1 MKLKIILL
9 IAGIAVVGST
19 VVVILNPPRSPRP
32 KFQTMEHDWPTAV
45 SNYSNTFKL
54 NTNPPIW
61 TQPANGRS
69 PTN

>member
-9 IAGIAVVGST
+9 IAGIALVGST
-19 VVVILNPPRSPRP
+19 VVVILNSPRRPQP
-32 KFQTMEHDWPTAV
+32 KFGTIERDWPTAV
-45 SNYSNTFKL
+45 SNYSNAFKL

-61 TQPANGRS
+61 SQPANGRK

>member
-9 IAGIAVVGST
+9 IAGIAVIGST
-19 VVVILNPPRSPRP
+19 IVVILNPHRQPQPR
-32 KFQTMEHDWPTAV
+32 FQAIERDWPTAV

-54 NTNPPIW
+54 NTKPPIW
-61 TQPANGRS
+61 PRPANGRS